1 MARAPP
7 NIFLNIKGETLVEL
21 CDDSYYF
28 WNPGTNTFLTYDK
41 PFCSVIGAS
50 TARFWEVRRGWARN
64 PADGSQ
70 KNYYTFWCP
79 ELLHDNK
86 RRCVLDLCHSDLSS
100 GTKICVHIKHDGNNQ
115 KWVLK
120 SDGDKDG

>member
-7 NIFLNIKGETLVEL
+7 NIFLNIKGDTLVEL

-28 WNPGTNTFLTYDK
+28 WNPGTNTFLTNDV
-41 PFCSVIGAS
+41 PFGVVIGAS
-50 TARFWEVRRGWARN
+50 TARFWEVRQGWILN

-70 KNYYTFWCP
+70 ENHYTFWCP
-79 ELLHDNK
+79 EVHDK
-86 RRCVLDLCHSDLSS
+86 RKGVLDLCHGDLSS
-100 GTKICVHIKHDGNNQ
+100 GTKTCVHIKHDGNNQ

-120 SDGDKDG
+120 SDGDIDG